1 MKKLL
6 LATCVAASLFAGEI
20 EFGKGSFNM
29 DASFLGLNSS
39 KNENITSISLVAE
52 HKNIFSTNF
61 FYAYKLA
68 YFKSNTLT
76 TSSNYLDSLITKAL
90 PVSNNNLTAPAS
102 TSNSTPTNTATNTA
116 PANSSNTASNTA
128 TNPAS
133 ALNSAKSALLIYN
146 KLRGVDLNIVLGR
159 DFINSDDRDT
169 YFGGGLLIGASFPY
183 LKTSSSNNNNNNTL
197 NYLKKS
203 KTKFYT
209 YKIGLDLKGSKAIN
223 KIISFYAS
231 GAYAFQTARVKNSVL
246 NLDSSSSGNYM
257 TFNGGVK
264 FQAKTH
270 TKIWFMNLSPNVF
283 ATLGYRYDYWK
294 VNNVK
299 IDSLKL
305 NTDINLKVSQ
315 IYAGIGYDF

>member
-1 MKKLL
+1 MKKFL
-6 LATCVAASLFAGEI
+6 LASCVAASLFAGEI

-52 HKNIFSTNF
+52 HKNIFSSNF
-61 FYAYKLA
+61 FYSYKLSF
-68 YFKSNTLT
+68 FKSKTLT
-76 TSSNYLDSLITKAL
+76 TSSNY
-90 PVSNNNLTAPAS
+90 SNLLLSKVGIPN
-102 TSNSTPTNTATNTA
+102 NSTNTVNT
-116 PANSSNTASNTA
+116 TT
-128 TNPAS
+128 
-133 ALNSAKSALLIYN
+133 NSAKSALLIYN
-146 KLRGVDLNIVLGR
+146 KLRGVDLNVVLGR
-159 DFINSDDRDT
+159 DFINSDDKDT

-183 LKTSSSNNNNNNTL
+183 IKTSSNSSNNSKKYD
-197 NYLKKS
+197 YLKKS

-209 YKIGLDLKGSKAIN
+209 YKIGLDLKASKAIN

-231 GAYAFQTARVKNSVL
+231 GAYAFQTARVKNSAL

-257 TFNGGVK
+257 TFNAGVK

-299 IDSLKL
+299 INSLAL

-315 IYAGIGYDF
+315 VYAGIGYDF

>member
-1 MKKLL
+1 MKKILL
-6 LATCVAASLFAGEI
+6 SISVVASLFAGEI

-52 HKNIFSTNF
+52 HKNIFSSNF
-61 FYAYKLA
+61 FYSYKLS
-68 YFKSNTLT
+68 YFKSNTISS
-76 TSSNYLDSLITKAL
+76 SSNYLDSLTTKAISTTN
-90 PVSNNNLTAPAS
+90 PTSASNNT
-102 TSNSTPTNTATNTA
+102 
-116 PANSSNTASNTA
+116 
-128 TNPAS
+128 
-133 ALNSAKSALLIYN
+133 KSALLIYN
-146 KLRGVDLNIVLGR
+146 KLRGVDLNVVLGR
-159 DFINSDDRDT
+159 DFINSDDKDT

-183 LKTSSSNNNNNNTL
+183 LKTSSNSSNNSKKYD
-197 NYLKKS
+197 YLKKS

-209 YKIGLDLKGSKAIN
+209 YKIGLDLKASKAIN

-231 GAYAFQTARVKNSVL
+231 GAYAFQTARVKNSAL

-257 TFNGGVK
+257 TFNAGVK

-299 IDSLKL
+299 INSLAL
-305 NTDINLKVSQ
+305 NTDINLKISQ
-315 IYAGIGYDF
+315 VYAGIGYDF

>member
-1 MKKLL
+1 MKKFL
-6 LATCVAASLFAGEI
+6 LASCVAASLFAGEI

-52 HKNIFSTNF
+52 HKNIFSSNF
-61 FYAYKLA
+61 FYSYKLS
-68 YFKSNTLT
+68 YFKSNTISS
-76 TSSNYLDSLITKAL
+76 SSNYLSSFMTKAL
-90 PVSNNNLTAPAS
+90 SVGNNLTDKAP
-102 TSNSTPTNTATNTA
+102 TPVNSTPTNTATNTA

-209 YKIGLDLKGSKAIN
+209 YKIGLDLKGAKAIN

-305 NTDINLKVSQ
+305 NTDITLKVSQ
-315 IYAGIGYDF
+315 IYAGVGYDF